1 MEWKLSDDRPIW
13 LQLSQQMA
21 RRIVT
26 GVYPAGGRFPP
37 VRELAAEAGVNPN
50 TMQRALGQL
59 EADGLLITNRTLGRS
74 VTEEAQVLEGMRRQL
89 AQERVEEYFADMKT
103 LGYSRGEAAALVEE
117 GRRGENEQ

>member
-1 MEWKLSDDRPIW
+1 MDFEIRDSRPIW
-13 LQLSQQMA
+13 QQLAQQL
-21 RRIVT
+21 RQRIVT

-74 VTEEAQVLEGMRRQL
+74 VTEEVQVLEGMRRQL
-89 AQERVEEYFADMKT
+89 AQVRVEEYFADMKT